1 MQVLHHNIDAA
12 GKQCKY
18 KMNSEGSWLTMMRA
32 VVEFRDFLKNVRSFK
47 WEVVS
52 MPAQAF
58 SFGNGNMAELIS
70 SVEQSN
76 RGYHRSN
83 YGPRF

>member
-1 MQVLHHNIDAA
+1 
-12 GKQCKY
+12 
-18 KMNSEGSWLTMMRA
+18 MMRA
-32 VVEFRDFLKNVRSFK
+32 VVEFRDLLKNIRSFK
-47 WEVVS
+47 WEMVS

-76 RGYHRSN
+76 RVYRRSN
-83 YGPRF
+83 YELRF